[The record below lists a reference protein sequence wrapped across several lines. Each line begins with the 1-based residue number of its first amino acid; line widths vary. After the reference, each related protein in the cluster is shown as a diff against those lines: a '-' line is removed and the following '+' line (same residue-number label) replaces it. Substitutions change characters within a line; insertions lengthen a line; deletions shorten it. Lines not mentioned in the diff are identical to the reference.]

1 MRQFA
6 LIFRMDLTTREAQPS
21 KAEMDVYMQQWVEW
35 IHEISSKG
43 QLSEGGNHFS
53 RRGTVLKGKND
64 ISDGPFMDGNTSVA
78 GYIIILAE
86 NLGGAIDIAR
96 KCPILNG
103 ENTSVEIRE
112 IASPGE

>member
-1 MRQFA
+1 
-6 LIFRMDLTTREAQPS
+6 MDITTREAQPT
-21 KAEMDVYMQQWVEW
+21 KAEMEVYMQQWMEW
-35 IHEISSKG
+35 IHEISSQG

-53 RRGTVLKGKND
+53 RHGTVLKGKNA
-64 ISDGPFMDGNTSVA
+64 ISDGTFMDGNTSVA

-86 NLGGAIDIAR
+86 NPDGAIDIAR

-112 IASPGE
+112 IASPEHEL